1 MFLKCRTRFKNSPI
15 YKKIKNED
23 KKCKIITSLW
33 CCLIYENSSEEF
45 KCLLTCILQKQ
56 PNIVTQINDRQMAHL
71 ASGGEFN
78 VTMDTEGLVW
88 VWGKNDFGQVNTLY
102 LYNLWTFS
110 KSHTHIYIHVGPRIL
125 LKNAISKFSLY
136 TINVHLK

>member
-1 MFLKCRTRFKNSPI
+1 MH
-15 YKKIKNED
+15 
-23 KKCKIITSLW
+23 
-33 CCLIYENSSEEF
+33 
-45 KCLLTCILQKQ
+45 ILQKQ

-88 VWGKNDFGQVNTLY
+88 VWGKNDFGQVSTLY

-110 KSHTHIYIHVGPRIL
+110 KSHTHMYIDVGPRIL
-125 LKNAISKFSLY
+125 LKNAISKFFFIYNQCFLEIVQYLSY
-136 TINVHLK
+136 

>member
-1 MFLKCRTRFKNSPI
+1 MKDYYI
-15 YKKIKNED
+15 
-23 KKCKIITSLW
+23 SLW

-45 KCLLTCILQKQ
+45 KCTLTCILQKQ

-88 VWGKNDFGQVNTLY
+88 VWGKNDFGQVSTLN

-110 KSHTHIYIHVGPRIL
+110 KSHTHMYIHVGPRIL
-125 LKNAISKFSLY
+125 LKNAISKFFLY
-136 TINVHLK
+136 TINVFLK